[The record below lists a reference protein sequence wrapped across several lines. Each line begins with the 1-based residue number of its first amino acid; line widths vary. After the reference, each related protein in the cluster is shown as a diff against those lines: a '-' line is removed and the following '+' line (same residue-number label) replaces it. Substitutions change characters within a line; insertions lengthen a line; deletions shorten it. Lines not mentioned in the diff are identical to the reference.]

1 MQLAVLD
8 FQPGGAAATTRC
20 RYAATAAGG
29 NGVFKSVLSLGAV
42 SAVRCTLSLL
52 VFVTSHAL
60 SLTQSSL

>member
-20 RYAATAAGG
+20 CYAATAAGG
-29 NGVFKSVLSLGAV
+29 NGVLSLEAV